1 MTTWTTEDDTNTIA
15 VGETQ
20 QGVEGEIAAGDV
32 SELAQSEG
40 VAKFKVEDEDRD
52 EMDRDEFPLT
62 QSDTGREKNANGG
75 RRVDKHVPPLTSTL
89 FRHTSISL

>member
-20 QGVEGEIAAGDV
+20 QVVEGEISAGDV

-40 VAKFKVEDEDRD
+40 VSKFKVEDEDGN
-52 EMDRDEFPLT
+52 ELDRDDFPVNH
-62 QSDTGREKNANGG
+62 SVAVREYNENA
-75 RRVDKHVPPLTSTL
+75 
-89 FRHTSISL
+89 

>member
-20 QGVEGEIAAGDV
+20 QVVEGEISAGDV

-40 VAKFKVEDEDRD
+40 VSKFTVEDEDGNAL
-52 EMDRDEFPLT
+52 DRDDFPLNH
-62 QSDTGREKNANGG
+62 SVAAREYNENA
-75 RRVDKHVPPLTSTL
+75 
-89 FRHTSISL
+89 